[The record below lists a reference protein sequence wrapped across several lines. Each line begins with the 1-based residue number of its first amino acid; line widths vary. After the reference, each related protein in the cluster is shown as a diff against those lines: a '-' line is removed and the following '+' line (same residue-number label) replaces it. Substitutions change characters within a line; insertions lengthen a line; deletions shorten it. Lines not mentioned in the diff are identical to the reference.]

1 MLFDCNQSD
10 LTSASTLGT
19 PSEVA
24 SGIKAPALKT
34 YLACIAGKIAK
45 ELELDT
51 HLFKDNNAPSTWP
64 SEVPFKNLS
73 DSLKVDLAKLLVHLV
88 DRAKKGEISQ
98 SEMARHYQTVES
110 K

>member
-1 MLFDCNQSD
+1 M
-10 LTSASTLGT
+10 
-19 PSEVA
+19 A

-34 YLACIAGKIAK
+34 YLSCIAGKMAK

-51 HLFKDNNAPSTWP
+51 HLFKDKKAPSTWP

-73 DSLKVDLAKLLVHLV
+73 DSKQADLAKLLVHLL
-88 DRAKKGEISQ
+88 DRAEKGEISQ